1 MQLSLS
7 DIHGLSG
14 RFLHR
19 TGAVPPAGILL
30 RFALLASTDPDELV
44 ASYRVTP
51 AGRMWEI
58 LALNADHLTWV
69 RGEKASTSEWR
80 LEDEP
85 TSEEGAVIEA
95 WARPRTDA
103 QAVRLLA
110 AEEIEVR
117 ESHEDTTFTANL
129 GFTITFADA
138 TSISWPCA
146 QATWESD
153 ELLRGLLHGVPAA
166 DVEGE

>member
-19 TGAVPPAGILL
+19 TGAVPPAGIVL

-51 AGRMWEI
+51 AGRVWEI

-69 RGEKASTSEWR
+69 RGEKASMSEWV

-85 TSEEGAVIEA
+85 PSEEGAVIEA
-95 WARPRTDA
+95 WARPRTDV
-103 QAVRLLA
+103 QAVRLLT
-110 AEEIEVR
+110 AEEIEAR
-117 ESHEDTTFTANL
+117 ESHEDTMLTANF

-138 TSISWPCA
+138 TSISWPRPH
-146 QATWESD
+146 ATGESD
-153 ELLRGLLHGVPAA
+153 ELLRGLLRGVPA
-166 DVEGE
+166 EGFECE